1 MDSKRRNLLMGALLA
16 LGIAVP
22 VVLAVE
28 ATRPTV
34 CDRACLLTVT
44 NGYLD
49 AMLAHKPSAVKT
61 ASDLQATENGR
72 PVALGEGVWK
82 TAAAIASRDLFA
94 DESSGQTGFFGVV
107 ADPQGQR
114 SQIALRLT
122 IKRRQIQA
130 VETLVSRGGA

>member
-1 MDSKRRNLLMGALLA
+1 MDSKRRNLLMGTLLA

-22 VVLAVE
+22 VLLAVE
-28 ATRPTV
+28 ATRPAV

-49 AMLAHKPSAVKT
+49 AMLAHKTSAVKT
-61 ASDLQATENGR
+61 APDWHATENGR

-82 TAAAIASRDLFA
+82 TAAGIPSREVFA
-94 DESSGQTGFFGVV
+94 DESTGQTGFFGVV
-107 ADPQGQR
+107 TDAQGQPSR
-114 SQIALRLT
+114 IALRLT
-122 IKRRQIQA
+122 IKRRRIQA

>member
-1 MDSKRRNLLMGALLA
+1 MDSKRRNLLMGTLLA

-22 VVLAVE
+22 LVLAVE

-34 CDRACLLTVT
+34 CDRACLLSLT

-61 ASDLQATENGR
+61 APDLQATENGR
-72 PVALGEGVWK
+72 PVTVGEGVWK
-82 TAAAIASRDLFA
+82 TAAVIPSRDLFA

-107 ADPQGQR
+107 TDAQGQPSR
-114 SQIALRLT
+114 VALRLT
-122 IKRRQIQA
+122 IKRRQVQA

>member
-1 MDSKRRNLLMGALLA
+1 MDSNKRNLLMGALLA

-28 ATRPTV
+28 ATRPAV
-34 CDRACLLTVT
+34 CDRACLFTVT
-44 NGYLD
+44 NTYLD
-49 AMLAHKPSAVKT
+49 AMLAHQPSAVKI
-61 ASDLQATENGR
+61 APGFQATENGR

-82 TAAAIASRDLFA
+82 TAAGIPSRDLFA

-107 ADPQGQR
+107 TDAQGQPSR
-114 SQIALRLT
+114 IALRLT